1 MEMNDTIYTDG
12 KRSVRL
18 VMAVRNDDYDQ
29 WQDISGDLLETGAEP
44 VVKVDDVQWLLDW
57 CSEWEQYQT
66 EDDLQLD
73 EDDLAREKETQ
84 RYFDYEEVTDND

>member
-18 VMAVRNDDYDQ
+18 VMAVRNGDDGV
-29 WQDISGDLLETGAEP
+29 WEDISNDLLETGAEP
-44 VVKVDDVQWLLDW
+44 VVKVDDVQGLIDW
-57 CSEWEQYQT
+57 CSDWEQYQT

-84 RYFDYEEVTDND
+84 RYFDWEEVTDND